1 MNKKI
6 LFLVLFGLL
15 LLPIIT
21 FGAVDSIQSL
31 MKVIVGG
38 VLWSVFGAIVIF
50 CFVYSGIMFL
60 TAQGDSSKLATARSS
75 FLWGVVGVVVG
86 ILAYSI
92 IGIISDIIT

>member
-15 LLPIIT
+15 LLPVIT

-31 MKVIVGG
+31 MK
-38 VLWSVFGAIVIF
+38 AIVNGVVWVVFTAIVVV

-60 TAQGDSSKLATARSS
+60 TAQGDSSKLATARAS
-75 FLWGVVGVVVG
+75 FLWGIVGVVVG
-86 ILAYSI
+86 IIAYSAI
-92 IGIISDIIT
+92 DLISDIIT